1 MKRTGKIHWGP
12 IGIAAGAAA
21 LLLAWEYG
29 VGPAGIPEYLLPRP
43 SIVFQKWWRTLAV
56 QLEHLTVTGATT
68 LAGLLLSLVGGLLL
82 ALLTI
87 YVRPIKAV
95 VLPAFAAFNGI
106 PKLAIAPLFV
116 TWFGLG
122 AEPKVLLAFLMG
134 LFPIFVSS
142 ATGLGEI
149 EPDVLDLARLAGGT
163 EWRVFRKVRLPNALP
178 YLTDALKVAFPLSL
192 AGSIVGEFIGGNHG
206 IGYLILSGQS
216 NLDTTLVFACLLSV
230 TLFTTVGIAIV
241 VLAERSLLGWRPS
254 RRRNGRS

>member
-1 MKRTGKIHWGP
+1 MRRASA
-12 IGIAAGAAA
+12 GIVAGAFA

-43 SIVFQKWWRTLAV
+43 SIVFLKWWQTLAV
-56 QLEHLTVTGATT
+56 QIEHLAVTAATT
-68 LAGLLLSLVGGLLL
+68 LGGLALSLVVGLLL
-82 ALLTI
+82 ALVTI
-87 YVRPIKAV
+87 YVRPLKAV

-106 PKLAIAPLFV
+106 PKIAIAPLFV

-142 ATGLGEI
+142 VTGLGEI
-149 EPDVLDLARLAGGT
+149 EPDVLDLAKLAGGT

-178 YLTDALKVAFPLSL
+178 YLTDALKVAFPLAL

-216 NLDTTLVFACLLSV
+216 SLDTPLVFASLLSV

-241 VLAERSLLGWRPS
+241 VLVEQTLLGWRPS
-254 RRRNGRS
+254 RRRQGRS